1 MAQTQMTRSVMTG
14 NVEVAKPNE
23 SVLDAAKKLTQDNI
37 GAMPICDT
45 DGSLKG
51 MITDRDIV
59 TKVVAQGKDPAK
71 TTVGELAE
79 GKPVTIDANAPVD
92 EAMKKMA
99 ENQVRRLPVIDNGKL
114 VGMVSQA
121 DLAKAL
127 PGDKAGKMVEQ
138 ISK

>member
-1 MAQTQMTRSVMTG
+1 MTG
-14 NVEVAKPNE
+14 NVEIAKPNE

-51 MITDRDIV
+51 IITDRDIV

-92 EAMKKMA
+92 EAMKKMS
-99 ENQVRRLPVIDNGKL
+99 ENQVRRLPVVDNGKL

-127 PGDKAGKMVEQ
+127 PDEKAGKMVEQ